1 MEQPYGVDTDSMEL
15 SIQSIEEEEQAA
27 KQAERDANM
36 AAAKAVTEQETTKPE
51 PSNPVEALRS
61 RVAEKD
67 AKDPKDF
74 DARIS

>member
-36 AAAKAVTEQETTKPE
+36 AAAKAVTEQAVSYTHLTLPTK
-51 PSNPVEALRS
+51 
-61 RVAEKD
+61 
-67 AKDPKDF
+67 
-74 DARIS
+74 RIV